1 MIVDR
6 ATGLIICA
14 YVGTGRRHDFHLFK
28 SSDVRLHKTILALVD
43 SGYQGMQKLHANTAM
58 PQRRSK
64 KNPLTQ
70 LDNT

>member
-1 MIVDR
+1 MDR

-14 YVGTGRRHDFHLFK
+14 HVGTGRRHDLHLFK
-28 SSDVRLHKTILALVD
+28 SSDVRLHKTMLALLD

-64 KNPLTQ
+64 KNPLTR